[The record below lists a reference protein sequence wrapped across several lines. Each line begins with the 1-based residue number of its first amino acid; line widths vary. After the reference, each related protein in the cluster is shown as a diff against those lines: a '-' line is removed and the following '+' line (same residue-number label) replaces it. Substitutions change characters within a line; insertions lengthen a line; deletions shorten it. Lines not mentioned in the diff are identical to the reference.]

1 MNLQP
6 DPFQPEAAAV
16 NEYLKHG
23 AVSFMFF
30 KRIRP
35 RSRWAGLGFCMII
48 QSGKIWHVVDMQYA
62 G

>member
-6 DPFQPEAAAV
+6 DPFQPEAIAV
-16 NEYLKHG
+16 NGKPI
-23 AVSFMFF
+23 VTFRFF

-35 RSRWAGLGFCMII
+35 RSRWAGAGFCMII
-48 QSGKIWHVVDMQYA
+48 QSGKTWRVTDVQYA